1 MSFKAIQAM
10 FINEESRKIATEID
24 TANKHLGKQTRNF
37 EKELRV
43 MEQAQKKAAEEEK
56 MAIDAEMNQVSMVTA
71 PVQRAVN

>member
-1 MSFKAIQAM
+1 M

-56 MAIDAEMNQVSMVTA
+56 MAIDAEMN
-71 PVQRAVN
+71 

>member
-1 MSFKAIQAM
+1 M